1 MDEMFITPI
10 QLMHIGE
17 SQAPAVAEKTVG
29 QDGVSM
35 FKSIFQSAI
44 EDVITTDQDLSQAEY
59 LLTTGQIDDP
69 ATVTTAAAEAGCGPA
84 GSVEKPG
91 TGSLYAV
98 NEYQHIGNCM

>member
-17 SQAPAVAEKTVG
+17 SQAPAAEKTVG

-69 ATVTTAAAEAGCGPA
+69 ATVTTAAAEAQ
-84 GSVEKPG
+84 
-91 TGSLYAV
+91 LAV
-98 NEYQHIGNCM
+98 DLLVQLKNRAQEAYTQLMNINI

>member
-44 EDVITTDQDLSQAEY
+44 EDVITTDQDLSHAEY

-69 ATVTTAAAEAGCGPA
+69 ATVTTAAAEAQ
-84 GSVEKPG
+84 
-91 TGSLYAV
+91 LAV
-98 NEYQHIGNCM
+98 DLLVQLRNRAQEAYTQLMNINI

>member
-17 SQAPAVAEKTVG
+17 SQASAVAEKTVG

-69 ATVTTAAAEAGCGPA
+69 ATVTTAAAEAQ
-84 GSVEKPG
+84 
-91 TGSLYAV
+91 LAV
-98 NEYQHIGNCM
+98 DLLVQLRNRAQEAYTQLMNINI